1 MLPVCLV
8 AAISFMLRRSRPEP
22 FLNKATNNF
31 LTNIS
36 LLLLGSALAW
46 ALAVLAKS
54 AIVVDGAFLPY
65 GNDAFYHAHRVLEAL
80 SSGAGIQEF
89 DPQMHVPEGSWLTW
103 SWGFDW
109 LLLSVARVAAWLSP
123 GTDPLSILV
132 YVPVAWIPVN
142 IFLLL
147 GIFKALNLR
156 PEFTALG
163 VLGFA
168 LSPLTQRLHGI
179 GAIDHHF
186 MELSFVLLVTLLLLR
201 WMLHPESGRRA
212 IACGVAL
219 GVAQV
224 FHHGLFVLQLPVLL
238 TLGVLWLRG
247 SLPPPAIIRATAVA
261 LFVSTLLIA
270 LPSGPLLDGQFS
282 MATLSLFHLY
292 IAACTSALLVFMSA
306 TKVASKSLVG
316 GCLLAILL
324 ALPALSEV
332 LYGTKF
338 IVGELG
344 MLTQIIEMESP
355 LSMLMGGWGLGAT
368 VALYSGLL
376 LLAPLLLVAGAYV
389 AVTDT
394 RPLHIAYGVLSAFGL
409 GLLLMQLRLNYF
421 GMVFLLAGP
430 FYFLSRYTTV
440 QSPKRAWVL
449 LGSMAVFA
457 LLFRPSL
464 SNALFREH
472 SLAGDHL
479 YQVTQP
485 LYPVL
490 AAACAEQPG
499 TVAASAQFGHYIRF
513 HTDCSVIA
521 NNFLLTE
528 QHFEKVRL
536 VNSLFHL
543 SVEQLAGQ
551 EPEVRYVLGFLANTY
566 ESRDGKV
573 FLRDLSD
580 IRNRNPLLIK
590 ELMLPEKPRADVEVL
605 YEVYVDPQAEQK
617 IPLAGIYRIH
627 AQPAAR
633 R

>member
-1 MLPVCLV
+1 VPCGINLV
-8 AAISFMLRRSRPEP
+8 YAAEVNSPDL
-22 FLNKATNNF
+22 FLNKAANNF
-31 LTNIS
+31 LADTS
-36 LLLLGSALAW
+36 LLLFGSVLAC

-54 AIVVDGAFLPY
+54 AVFVDGAFLPY

-103 SWGFDW
+103 PWGFDW
-109 LLLSVARVAAWLSP
+109 LLLSIARIAAWLSP
-123 GTDPLSILV
+123 GTDPLGILV
-132 YVPVAWIPVN
+132 YVPVVWIPVN

-147 GIFKALNLR
+147 GIFKALDLR
-156 PEFTALG
+156 PEFRALG

-168 LSPLTQRLHGI
+168 LSPLVQRLHGI

-201 WMLHPESGRRA
+201 WMLQPENGRRA
-212 IACGVAL
+212 IACGVVL

-224 FHHGLFVLQLPVLL
+224 FHHGLFVLQVPVLL
-238 TLGVLWLRG
+238 TLVILWLRG
-247 SLPPPAIIRATAVA
+247 SLPPPAVIRAAAVA
-261 LFVSTLLIA
+261 LLVSTLLIA

-282 MATLSLFHLY
+282 MTTLSWFHLY
-292 IAACTSALLVFMSA
+292 IAVCTSGLLVFISA
-306 TKVASKSLVG
+306 IKVSAKSLVG
-316 GCLLAILL
+316 GCLVAGFLVV
-324 ALPALSEV
+324 PVLSEV

-338 IVGELG
+338 IAGELG
-344 MLTQIIEMESP
+344 MLAQITEMESP
-355 LSMLMGGWGLGAT
+355 LSMLMGGWGFSAT

-376 LLAPLLLVAGAYV
+376 LLVPLLLVAGAYV
-389 AVTDT
+389 AATDT
-394 RPLHIAYGVLSAFGL
+394 RPVHIAYGVLSVFGL

-421 GMVFLLAGP
+421 GMAFLLAGP
-430 FYFLSRYTTV
+430 FYFLSRYTLV
-440 QSPKRAWVL
+440 SSPKRAWVL
-449 LGSMAVFA
+449 LGSIVVFA
-457 LLFRPSL
+457 LAFRPPL
-464 SNALFREH
+464 SNALFSEH

-490 AAACAEQPG
+490 AAACADQSG

-543 SVEQLAGQ
+543 SVEQLAEQ
-551 EPEVRYVLGFLANTY
+551 EPDVRYVLGFLANTY
-566 ESRDGKV
+566 EQRDGKV
-573 FLRDLSD
+573 FLRDMRD
-580 IRNRNPLLIK
+580 IRSRNPLLIK

-605 YEVYVDPQAEQK
+605 YEVYVDPNAEQK
-617 IPLAGIYRIH
+617 IPLAGIYRLR
-627 AQPAAR
+627 AQIGAR
-633 R
+633 P